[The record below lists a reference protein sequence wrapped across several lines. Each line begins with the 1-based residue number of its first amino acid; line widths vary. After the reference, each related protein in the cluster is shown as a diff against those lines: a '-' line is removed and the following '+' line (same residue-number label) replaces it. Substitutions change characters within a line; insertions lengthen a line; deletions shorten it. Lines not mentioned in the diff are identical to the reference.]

1 MRILYIDWPCF
12 GKVDVQFTLEQAG
25 HEFIPFFHKDYQ
37 ERNSSEFEEAFRT
50 FVGDTHYDCC
60 FSFNY
65 FHIVSNMC
73 KEFGIK
79 YISVIY
85 DSPYVMLYSYSLIN
99 PNNYVFMFDKQEYL
113 KLKSGGINTVYYS
126 PLPVNSTI
134 IDFLMDKPF
143 DRDKLCADVSFVGS
157 LYNEDH
163 NFFDRLT
170 GLNEYTKGYLDAI
183 MEAQLKIQGYN
194 FIEDVL
200 TPDIISE
207 LRRVCPYE
215 STPSGIETHEYI
227 YSNYFIDR
235 KLTSIERQR
244 LLAAVAPYCNLK
256 IYTLNKNAVIPGAKN
271 MGAVDYYSEMP
282 YVFANSKINLNIT
295 LRSIQSGIPL
305 RAMDIMGA
313 GGFLL
318 TNYQADFLDYFIP
331 DEDFVYYESE
341 DDLINKV
348 NYYLTHDKERIEI
361 AHNGHEKVKANHSF
375 EKFFENIFHIVF
387 SKKKRIV

>member
-25 HEFIPFFHKDYQ
+25 HEFVPFFHEGYQ
-37 ERNSSEFEEAFRT
+37 DRNNPEFDKVFRE
-50 FVGDTHYDCC
+50 FVGDTQYDCC

-65 FHIVSNMC
+65 FHIVSNNC
-73 KEFGIK
+73 KDLGIK
-79 YISVIY
+79 YIAALY

-99 PNNYVFMFDKQEYL
+99 PTNYVFMFDKQEYL
-113 KLKSGGINTVYYS
+113 KLKNEGINTVYYS

-134 IDFLMDKPF
+134 IDFLMEKPF
-143 DRDKLCADVSFVGS
+143 DRNKLSAEVSFVGS

-163 NFFDRLT
+163 NFFDRLA
-170 GLNEYTKGYLDAI
+170 NANDYTKGYLDAI
-183 MEAQLKIQGYN
+183 MEAQLKVQGYN
-194 FIEDVL
+194 FIEEVL
-200 TPDIISE
+200 TPDIIAE
-207 LRRVCPYE
+207 LQRVSPYR
-215 STPSGIETHEYI
+215 STPSGTETPEYI

-244 LLAAVAPYCNLK
+244 LLSAVAKHCQLK
-256 IYTLNKNAVIPGAKN
+256 LYTLNRNAVIPNAVN
-271 MGAVDYYSEMP
+271 MGVADYYSEMP

-318 TNYQADFLDYFIP
+318 TNFQADFLDYFIP
-331 DEDFVYYESE
+331 NEDFVYYESE
-341 DDLINKV
+341 EDLIDKV
-348 NYYLTHDKERIEI
+348 NYYLSHEKERLEI

-375 EKFFENIFHIVF
+375 EKFFHDIFQVVF
-387 SKKKRIV
+387 PK

>member
-25 HEFIPFFHKDYQ
+25 HEFVPFFHEGYQ
-37 ERNSSEFEEAFRT
+37 DRNNPEFDKAFRE
-50 FVGDTHYDCC
+50 FVGDTQYDCC

-65 FHIVSNMC
+65 FHIVSNNC
-73 KEFGIK
+73 KDLGIK
-79 YISVIY
+79 YIAALY

-99 PNNYVFMFDKQEYL
+99 PTNYVFMFDKQEYL
-113 KLKSGGINTVYYS
+113 KLKNEGINTVYYS

-134 IDFLMDKPF
+134 IDFLMEKPF
-143 DRDKLCADVSFVGS
+143 DRNKLSAEVSFVGS

-163 NFFDRLT
+163 NFFDRLA
-170 GLNEYTKGYLDAI
+170 NANDYTKGYLDAI
-183 MEAQLKIQGYN
+183 MEAQLKVQGYN
-194 FIEDVL
+194 FIEEVL
-200 TPDIISE
+200 TPDIIAE
-207 LRRVCPYE
+207 LQRVSPYH
-215 STPSGIETHEYI
+215 STPSGTETPEYI

-244 LLAAVAPYCNLK
+244 LLSAVAKHCQLK
-256 IYTLNKNAVIPGAKN
+256 LYTINRDAVIPNAVN

-318 TNYQADFLDYFIP
+318 TNFQADFLDYFIP

-341 DDLINKV
+341 EDLIDKV
-348 NYYLTHDKERIEI
+348 NYYLSHEKERLEI

-375 EKFFENIFHIVF
+375 EKFFHDIFQVVF
-387 SKKKRIV
+387 PK

>member
-1 MRILYIDWPCF
+1 MRILYLDWPCF
-12 GKVDVQFTLEQAG
+12 GKVDVQFTLKQAG
-25 HEFIPFFHKDYQ
+25 HELVPFFHEGYQ
-37 ERNSSEFEEAFRT
+37 DRDNSDFDKAFQE
-50 FVGDTHYDCC
+50 FVGDTEYDCC

-65 FHIVSNMC
+65 FPIVSNNC
-73 KEFGIK
+73 RKLGIK
-79 YISVIY
+79 YIAAIY

-113 KLKSGGINTVYYS
+113 HLKNGGINTVYYS

-134 IDFLMDKPF
+134 IDFLMKKPF
-143 DRDKLCADVSFVGS
+143 DREKLSAEVSFVGS

-163 NFFDRLT
+163 NFFDRLAT
-170 GLNEYTKGYLDAI
+170 ANDYTKGYLDAI
-183 MEAQLKIQGYN
+183 MEAQLRVQGYN
-194 FIEDVL
+194 FIEEVL
-200 TPDIISE
+200 TPDIMEE
-207 LRRVCPYE
+207 LQRVAPYQ
-215 STPSGIETHEYI
+215 STPSGIETPGYI

-244 LLAAVAPYCNLK
+244 LLASVAEHATLK
-256 IYTLNKNAVIPGAKN
+256 VYTIDKNAVIAKAQN

-313 GGFLL
+313 SGFLL
-318 TNYQADFLDYFIP
+318 TNFQADFLDYFIP
-331 DEDFVYYESE
+331 NEDFVYYESE
-341 DDLINKV
+341 EDLIDKV
-348 NYYLTHDKERIEI
+348 NYYLSHEKERAEI

-375 EKFFENIFHIVF
+375 EKFFEHIFQIVF
-387 SKKKRIV
+387 PS

>member
-12 GKVDVQFTLEQAG
+12 GRVDVQFTLEQAG
-25 HEFIPFFHKDYQ
+25 HEFVPFFHEGYQ
-37 ERNSSEFEEAFRT
+37 DRNNPEFDNAFRE
-50 FVGDTHYDCC
+50 FVGDTRYDCC

-65 FHIVSNMC
+65 FHIVSNNC
-73 KEFGIK
+73 KELGIK
-79 YISVIY
+79 YIAAIY

-113 KLKSGGINTVYYS
+113 KLKNGGINTVYYS

-134 IDFLMDKPF
+134 IDFLMEKPF
-143 DRDKLCADVSFVGS
+143 DKEKLSADVSFVGS

-163 NFFDRLT
+163 NFFDRLD
-170 GLNEYTKGYLDAI
+170 GINDYTKGYLDAI
-183 MEAQLKIQGYN
+183 MEAQLKVQGYN
-194 FIEDVL
+194 FIEEIL

-207 LRRVCPYE
+207 LKRVCPYE
-215 STPSGIETHEYI
+215 SMPSGIETPEYI
-227 YSNYFIDR
+227 YANYFIDR

-244 LLAAVAPYCNLK
+244 LLTAIAGYCNLK
-256 IYTLNKNAVIPGAKN
+256 VYTINKNAIIPGAVN

-318 TNYQADFLDYFIP
+318 TNYQADFMDYFVP
-331 DEDFVYYESE
+331 GEDFVYYESE
-341 DDLINKV
+341 EDLIHKI
-348 NYYLTHDKERIEI
+348 NYYLTHDRERMAI

-375 EKFFENIFHIVF
+375 EQFFQNIFKTVF
-387 SKKKRIV
+387 PDY